1 MISWAAVFR
10 PVLGGSLG
18 RTKLTVIENRKKKNR
33 NKLQMWRR
41 WFIFSILPFKSNFFI
56 VEEVTYNLICL
67 NGNIYQKNISLKP

>member
-18 RTKLTVIENRKKKNR
+18 RTKLTVIENRKKKTEINY
-33 NKLQMWRR
+33 KCGVDDS
-41 WFIFSILPFKSNFFI
+41 FFSILPFKSNFFI